1 MRLLWFFLLVILS
14 GNAAAESWPQR
25 PVRFIVSQSAG
36 GSIDIAARMIGQKL
50 TESLGRPFLIDNRPG
65 ANGMIAGEAGA
76 KAAPDGY
83 TFLMTSPS
91 TLTIN
96 QHVYAKVPYDAL
108 RDFVPV
114 TQTTSIVF
122 LMVVPSR
129 SQFKSLGDVI
139 AAARAKPEG
148 VRYSSAGP
156 GNQSHL
162 AAELLAAATGV
173 RFLHVP
179 YKGETPAIT
188 DLLSGQVDMMVS
200 MAPALVPHVRSGKLR
215 ALAVA
220 QPTRFSALPEVAT
233 MTEAGLPSVVVTGWT
248 GIVAP
253 TGTPQDVIRVLH
265 QEVVK
270 ILKMPDVRETLSKVG
285 GEPVGSTPEE
295 FGAFIRS
302 ETQKWGAAV
311 KQAGLKPE

>member
-1 MRLLWFFLLVILS
+1 
-14 GNAAAESWPQR
+14 
-25 PVRFIVSQSAG
+25 
-36 GSIDIAARMIGQKL
+36 
-50 TESLGRPFLIDNRPG
+50 
-65 ANGMIAGEAGA
+65 MIAGEAGA
-76 KAAPDGY
+76 KAPPDGY

-96 QHVYAKVPYDAL
+96 QHVYAKVPYDVQ
-108 RDFVPV
+108 RDFAPV

-122 LMVVPSR
+122 LMVVPAGSPFR
-129 SQFKSLGDVI
+129 SLGDVI
-139 AAARAKPEG
+139 AAAKAKPEG
-148 VRYSSAGP
+148 VKYGSAGP

-162 AAELLAAATGV
+162 AAELLAAATGT

-200 MAPALVPHVRSGKLR
+200 MGPALVPHVRSGKLR

-220 QPTRFSALPEVAT
+220 QPTRFSTLPDVAT
-233 MTEAGLPSVVVTGWT
+233 MNEAGLPSVVITGWT

-253 TGTPQDVIRVLH
+253 AGTPPQILRQLRD
-265 QEVVK
+265 EVVK
-270 ILKMPDVRETLSKVG
+270 VLAMQDVRDTLSKAG

-302 ETQKWGAAV
+302 ETLKWGAAV

>member
-1 MRLLWFFLLVILS
+1 LKNLLFLLLIFSSEVFS
-14 GNAAAESWPQR
+14 QVWPAR

-36 GSIDIAARMIGQKL
+36 GSIDIAARIIGQKL
-50 TESLGRPFLIDNRPG
+50 TESLGRAFLIDNRPG

-91 TLTIN
+91 ALTIN

-108 RDFVPV
+108 RDFAPV
-114 TQTTSIVF
+114 TQTTSIVM
-122 LMVVPSR
+122 LMVVPTGSKFR
-129 SQFKSLGDVI
+129 TLADVI
-139 AAARAKPEG
+139 AAARANPEG
-148 VRYSSAGP
+148 VKYGSAGP

-162 AAELLAAATGV
+162 AAELLAGATGV

-188 DLLSGQVDMMVS
+188 DLLSGQVDMMFS
-200 MAPALVPHVRSGKLR
+200 MGPALVPHVKSGKLR

-220 QPTRFSALPEVAT
+220 QPKRFDTLPDVAT
-233 MTEAGLPSVVVTGWT
+233 TNEAGFPSVAVSGWT

-253 TGTPQDVIRVLH
+253 AGTPQDIIRRLH
-265 QEVVK
+265 GEVVK
-270 ILKMPDVRETLSKVG
+270 VLAMPDVRETLSKAG

>member
-1 MRLLWFFLLVILS
+1 MRTLLLLLAFVSLEAS
-14 GNAAAESWPQR
+14 AQAWPQR

-36 GSIDIAARMIGQKL
+36 GSIDIAARLIGQKL
-50 TESLGRPFLIDNRPG
+50 GESLGRPFLVDNRPG

-76 KAAPDGY
+76 RAAPDGY

-96 QHVYAKVPYDAL
+96 QHVYAKVPYDVQ

-122 LMVVPSR
+122 VMVVPAGSP
-129 SQFKSLGDVI
+129 FKSLRDVI

-148 VRYSSAGP
+148 VKYGSAGP

-173 RFLHVP
+173 HFLHVP
-179 YKGETPAIT
+179 YKGETPALT
-188 DLLSGQVDMMVS
+188 DLISGQVDMMVS
-200 MAPALVPHVRSGKLR
+200 MGPALVPHVRSGKLR

-220 QPTRFSALPEVAT
+220 QPTRFSTLPEVPT
-233 MTEAGLPSVVVTGWT
+233 MNEAGLPSVVVTGWT

-253 TGTPQDVIRVLH
+253 TGTP
-265 QEVVK
+265 
-270 ILKMPDVRETLSKVG
+270 
-285 GEPVGSTPEE
+285 
-295 FGAFIRS
+295 
-302 ETQKWGAAV
+302 
-311 KQAGLKPE
+311 